1 VVFISTGAHILFCR
15 ETYGGLNLK
24 RPIKERPVFP
34 VKNPLRKISDERGV
48 SPVIAVILMVAITV
62 VLSAVLFVMVRD
74 FVITPDPPEY
84 IRMDFEEDEDTP
96 TKYIGEFDGSKELH
110 KIQIKVVD
118 KSHDT
123 VLILRPSEETS
134 KQIPGGLNITY
145 TDINANNN
153 LDIADILVIYVGE
166 SGDEVTVLTSK
177 SGKMISQTKLN

>member
-1 VVFISTGAHILFCR
+1 MR
-15 ETYGGLNLK
+15 
-24 RPIKERPVFP
+24 RPEKERPNFP
-34 VKNPLRKISDERGV
+34 GNIPLRTLSDERGV

-84 IRMDFEEDEDTP
+84 IRLEFEEDEDVP
-96 TKYIGEFDGSKELH
+96 TKYFGEFDSSKELH
-110 KIQIKVVD
+110 KIEIKVVD
-118 KSHDT
+118 KSHDA

-153 LDIADILVIYVGE
+153 LDIADILVIYGGE

-177 SGKMISQTKLN
+177 TGKMIAQTKLN